1 MRRFLLAIAVFVYG
15 LTSLGWVLDIHY
27 CMGKVDAVHL
37 FEKEKSS
44 CGTCGMS
51 AEESEG
57 CCHDEAAL
65 VMLMQDQKPPVTLKF
80 NLESPVLYLPPVV
93 ALLSKP
99 VLLQRSVFAQ
109 PENAPPGF
117 SNPLFLR
124 NRVFRI

>member
-65 VMLMQDQKPPVTLKF
+65 VMLIQDQKPPVTLKF

-109 PENAPPGF
+109 PDNAPPGF

>member
-1 MRRFLLAIAVFVYG
+1 MHRFLLAIAVFVYG

-65 VMLMQDQKPPVTLKF
+65 VMLIQDQKPPVTLKF
-80 NLESPVLYLPPVV
+80 NLESPVFYLIPVV
-93 ALLSKP
+93 ALLNKP
-99 VLLQRSVFAQ
+99 DFLQRSTFVQ
-109 PENAPPGF
+109 LESAPPGF
-117 SNPLFLR
+117 NNPLFLR
-124 NRVFRI
+124 YRVFRI

>member
-1 MRRFLLAIAVFVYG
+1 MRRFILAIAVFVYG

-65 VMLMQDQKPPVTLKF
+65 VMLIQDQKPPVTLKF
-80 NLESPVLYLPPVV
+80 NLESPVLYMPPVV

-109 PENAPPGF
+109 PENAPSGF

>member
-65 VMLMQDQKPPVTLKF
+65 VMLIQDQKPPVTLKF

-109 PENAPPGF
+109 PENAPSGF
-117 SNPLFLR
+117 SNSLFLR

>member
-109 PENAPPGF
+109 PDNAPPGF

>member
-1 MRRFLLAIAVFVYG
+1 MRRFLMAIAVFVYG

-65 VMLMQDQKPPVTLKF
+65 VMLIQDQKPPVTLKF

-109 PENAPPGF
+109 PANAPPGF

>member
-65 VMLMQDQKPPVTLKF
+65 VMLIQDQKPPFTLKF

>member
-65 VMLMQDQKPPVTLKF
+65 VMLIQDQKPPVTLKF

-117 SNPLFLR
+117 STPLFLR

>member
-1 MRRFLLAIAVFVYG
+1 
-15 LTSLGWVLDIHY
+15 
-27 CMGKVDAVHL
+27 MGKVDAVHL

-65 VMLMQDQKPPVTLKF
+65 VMLIQDQKPPVTLKF

-99 VLLQRSVFAQ
+99 DLLQRSVFAQ

>member
-1 MRRFLLAIAVFVYG
+1 MRGFILATAVFVYG

-65 VMLMQDQKPPVTLKF
+65 VMLIQDQKPPVTLKF

-99 VLLQRSVFAQ
+99 DLLQRSVFAQ

>member
-65 VMLMQDQKPPVTLKF
+65 VMLIQDQKPPVTLKF

-99 VLLQRSVFAQ
+99 VLLQPSVFAQ

>member
-1 MRRFLLAIAVFVYG
+1 MRRFILAIAVFVYG

-44 CGTCGMS
+44 CDTCGMS

-65 VMLMQDQKPPVTLKF
+65 VMLIQDQKPPVTLKF
-80 NLESPVLYLPPVV
+80 NLESPILYLTPVV
-93 ALLSKP
+93 ALLNKP
-99 VLLQRSVFAQ
+99 DLFQRSVFAQ
-109 PENAPPGF
+109 PENAPSGF

>member
-65 VMLMQDQKPPVTLKF
+65 VMLIQDQKPPVTLKF

-99 VLLQRSVFAQ
+99 VLLQPSVFAQ

-124 NRVFRI
+124 NRFFRI

>member
-65 VMLMQDQKPPVTLKF
+65 VMLIQDQKPPVTLKF

-109 PENAPPGF
+109 PENAPSGF

>member
-1 MRRFLLAIAVFVYG
+1 MRRFLMAIAVFVYG

-65 VMLMQDQKPPVTLKF
+65 VMLIQDQKPPVTLKF

>member
-65 VMLMQDQKPPVTLKF
+65 VMLIQDQKPPVTLKF
-80 NLESPVLYLPPVV
+80 NLESPVLNLPPVV

>member
-65 VMLMQDQKPPVTLKF
+65 VMLIQDQKPPVTLKF

-109 PENAPPGF
+109 PANAPPGF

>member
-65 VMLMQDQKPPVTLKF
+65 VMLIQDQKPPVTLKF
-80 NLESPVLYLPPVV
+80 NLESPVLNLPPVV

-117 SNPLFLR
+117 SNPLF
-124 NRVFRI
+124 FKESGF